1 MSSHRIDIL
10 SLVGAVVFLS
20 FGLVSLLRSSGWI
33 EHGAVLWAAIATLAG
48 LGCIGAFLA
57 VRGLTATED
66 P

>member
-20 FGLVSLLRSSGWI
+20 FGLTGLLRSAGWI
-33 EHGAVLWAAIATLAG
+33 DNGAVLWAAITTLAG
-48 LGCIGAFLA
+48 LGCIGAFSA
-57 VRGLTATED
+57 IRGLTATED